1 MKKINIKFSGYKW
14 DNYPFPNVN
23 GLYGIYTTKKNFK
36 GENIVEDLVYVGIS
50 NNIDRR
56 IKNILLRIF
65 QIKISI
71 VISIQNYLKLIQNLQ
86 KPQLFQN
93 ASPRK
98 TMNM

>member
-1 MKKINIKFSGYKW
+1 M
-14 DNYPFPNVN
+14 
-23 GLYGIYTTKKNFK
+23 
-36 GENIVEDLVYVGIS
+36 
-50 NNIDRR
+50 
-56 IKNILLRIF
+56 LLRIF